1 MSQSIPAI
9 PEALLPFSLRRTS
22 ACGSAAHHSASRHSQ
37 SWEGTSEWNL
47 PQALVGSVECDA
59 PSHGCEIQGWKTPAR
74 PACVRAGA
82 NWSRQMDIHQLEL
95 FLAVM
100 DSPSMTR
107 AAEKIHLSPGAVSL
121 QLHNLADELHTEL
134 FVRRGKRLIPTP
146 AALRLAERAKEVVK
160 MMGHIQ
166 QEFENDLSKDIRP
179 FHFATGVT
187 TLIYQLGGPLR
198 QLRKRYPKAEIRVTV
213 GVTEEMVAGLLDR
226 RFDLA
231 LISLPV
237 SETGLLLIPLFDEEL
252 LIVRP
257 SANKVGSGH
266 IGTLRA
272 PELAGVPFLLYP
284 KRSNVRMV
292 IDRFFNEIGV
302 TLQVLMEADDTEAIK
317 RLVESGF
324 GYSILPEHALR
335 GRSHFFQQFRV
346 DGHRL
351 TRSLALA
358 MARTDCPRKLT
369 ESIAN
374 FLRSTLVEG

>member
-1 MSQSIPAI
+1 
-9 PEALLPFSLRRTS
+9 
-22 ACGSAAHHSASRHSQ
+22 
-37 SWEGTSEWNL
+37 
-47 PQALVGSVECDA
+47 
-59 PSHGCEIQGWKTPAR
+59 
-74 PACVRAGA
+74 
-82 NWSRQMDIHQLEL
+82 MDIHQLEL

-121 QLHNLADELHTEL
+121 QLHKLADELQTEL
-134 FVRRGKRLIPTP
+134 FVRSGKRLIPTP
-146 AALRLAERAKEVVK
+146 AALRLAELAKQVVT

-166 QEFENDLSKDIRP
+166 QTFENDLTKDVRP

-187 TLIYQLGGPLR
+187 TLIHQLGAPLR
-198 QLRKRYPKAEIRVTV
+198 QLRKRYPNAEIRVTV
-213 GVTEEMVAGLLDR
+213 GVTEEMVAGLLER

-237 SETGLLLIPLFDEEL
+237 SEANLKLIPLFEEEL

-266 IGTLRA
+266 ISSMRA
-272 PELAGVPFLLYP
+272 SDLAGAPFLLYP
-284 KRSNVRMV
+284 KRSNVRLV
-292 IDRFFNEIGV
+292 IDRFFNELGV
-302 TLQVLMEADDTEAIK
+302 TPRVLMEADDTEAIK

-335 GRSHFFQQFRV
+335 GRSHFFQKFRIA
-346 DGHRL
+346 GHRL

-358 MARTDCPRKLT
+358 MAQTECPRKLT
-369 ESIAN
+369 ESIAS
-374 FLRSTLVEG
+374 FLRTALVEG

>member
-1 MSQSIPAI
+1 
-9 PEALLPFSLRRTS
+9 
-22 ACGSAAHHSASRHSQ
+22 
-37 SWEGTSEWNL
+37 
-47 PQALVGSVECDA
+47 
-59 PSHGCEIQGWKTPAR
+59 
-74 PACVRAGA
+74 
-82 NWSRQMDIHQLEL
+82 MDVHQLEL

-121 QLHNLADELHTEL
+121 QLHKLADELHTEL

-146 AALRLAERAKEVVK
+146 AALRLTELAKQVVK

-166 QEFENDLSKDIRP
+166 QAFENDLTRDVRP

-187 TLIYQLGGPLR
+187 TLIHQLGGPLR
-198 QLRKRYPKAEIRVTV
+198 QLRKRYPNAEVRVTV

-237 SETGLLLIPLFDEEL
+237 SEANLRLIPLFDEEL

-266 IGTLRA
+266 ISTMRA
-272 PELAGVPFLLYP
+272 SDLAEVPFLLYP
-284 KRSNVRMV
+284 KRSNVRLV
-292 IDRFFNEIGV
+292 IDRFFDELGV
-302 TLQVLMEADDTEAIK
+302 TPHVLMEADDTEAIK

-335 GRSHFFQQFRV
+335 GRSHFFQKFRIA
-346 DGHRL
+346 GHRL

-358 MARTDCPRKLT
+358 MAQTECPRKLT
-369 ESIAN
+369 ESIAT
-374 FLRSTLVEG
+374 FLRAALFEA

>member
-1 MSQSIPAI
+1 
-9 PEALLPFSLRRTS
+9 
-22 ACGSAAHHSASRHSQ
+22 
-37 SWEGTSEWNL
+37 
-47 PQALVGSVECDA
+47 
-59 PSHGCEIQGWKTPAR
+59 
-74 PACVRAGA
+74 
-82 NWSRQMDIHQLEL
+82 MDVHQLEL

-134 FVRRGKRLIPTP
+134 FVRRGKRLLPTP
-146 AALRLAERAKEVVK
+146 AAWRLAEHAKEVVR
-160 MMGHIQ
+160 MMGQIQ
-166 QEFENDLSKDIRP
+166 QVFEDDLEKDARP

-213 GVTEEMVAGLLDR
+213 GVTEEMVSGLLDR

-237 SETGLLLIPLFDEEL
+237 AETNLKFFPLFDEEL

-257 SANKVGSGH
+257 SANKIGSGH
-266 IGTLRA
+266 VCSMRA
-272 PELAGVPFLLYP
+272 SELADVPFLLYP
-284 KRSNVRMV
+284 KRSNVRLV
-292 IDRFFNEIGV
+292 IDRFFNELGV
-302 TLQVLMEADDTEAIK
+302 TPRVLMEADDTEAIK

-335 GRSHFFQQFRV
+335 GRSHFFQKFRV
-346 DGHRL
+346 TGHRL
-351 TRSLALA
+351 TRTLALA
-358 MARTDCPRKLT
+358 TANTPCPRKLT
-369 ESIAN
+369 ESIAT